1 MGTGFS
7 EDPVINALHKGIR
20 RGINVTIE
28 NNCISSAVVLILSAI
43 DTMAYLAMPETQ
55 EDVTRK
61 DFVEWAEKY
70 IRFPGREQLTGLDLY
85 GARCAMLHS
94 FGAQS
99 RLSREGQCRV
109 ILWTAPAVPSILSQ
123 PHVPGYVLVAVDA
136 LRDALFLGM
145 DRFLIDIYKEPLSN
159 RAKLVDKR
167 FNSLVQEMSTADVIS
182 STTQP

>member
-20 RGINVTIE
+20 RGINVAIE
-28 NNCISSAVVLILSAI
+28 NNCVSSAVILILSAI
-43 DTMAYLAMPETQ
+43 DTMAYLAMPEIQ

-99 RLSREGQCRV
+99 RLAEKGS
-109 ILWTAPAVPSILSQ
+109 AA
-123 PHVPGYVLVAVDA
+123 
-136 LRDALFLGM
+136 
-145 DRFLIDIYKEPLSN
+145 
-159 RAKLVDKR
+159 
-167 FNSLVQEMSTADVIS
+167 
-182 STTQP
+182 